1 MTRVVIYRD
10 KSQIQV
16 EVAHK
21 KSLLFFKLQEYKIP
35 FTTNKQHE
43 NTAMKNNLY

>member
-21 KSLLFFKLQEYKIP
+21 KSLLFFKLQEYTKSP
-35 FTTNKQHE
+35 HYKQTT
-43 NTAMKNNLY
+43 

>member
-1 MTRVVIYRD
+1 MTRVVIHRD

-16 EVAHK
+16 EIAHK

-35 FTTNKQHE
+35 PLQTN
-43 NTAMKNNLY
+43 NMKIRHL

>member
-10 KSQIQV
+10 KRSQIQV
-16 EVAHK
+16 EVVHK

-35 FTTNKQHE
+35 PLQTKN
-43 NTAMKNNLY
+43 MKIRQ

>member
-35 FTTNKQHE
+35 HYKQTT
-43 NTAMKNNLY
+43 

>member
-21 KSLLFFKLQEYKIP
+21 KSLLFFKLQEYKILP
-35 FTTNKQHE
+35 LQTN
-43 NTAMKNNLY
+43 NMKIRH

>member
-21 KSLLFFKLQEYKIP
+21 KSLLFFKLHEYKIP
-35 FTTNKQHE
+35 PLQTN
-43 NTAMKNNLY
+43 NMKIRH

>member
-21 KSLLFFKLQEYKIP
+21 KSLLFFKPQEYKILP
-35 FTTNKQHE
+35 LQTSYLARFTK
-43 NTAMKNNLY
+43 